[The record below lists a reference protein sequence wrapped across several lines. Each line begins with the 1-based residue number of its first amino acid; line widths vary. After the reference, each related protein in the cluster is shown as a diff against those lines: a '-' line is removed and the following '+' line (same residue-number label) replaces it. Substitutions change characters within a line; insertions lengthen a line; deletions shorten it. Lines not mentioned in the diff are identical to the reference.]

1 MNQLLISR
9 YSRNATNLAKDCK
22 TTSLNES
29 NTATSLQ
36 YVQFRQTHYVHCCR
50 LQNISRHLTEK
61 CNKNLSERKMKVLVH
76 LILDKADTK
85 KLSMKEILLQSKNQQ
100 KFDDVFNASARE
112 TLHTDDLMVFITA
125 KDSTIA
131 TESSIKLQ

>member
-1 MNQLLISR
+1 MNQLLIFR

-22 TTSLNES
+22 TTSLKES
-29 NTATSLQ
+29 NAATSLQ
-36 YVQFRQTHYVHCCR
+36 NVQFCQTHYVHCCC
-50 LQNISRHLTEK
+50 LQSISRHLTEK
-61 CNKNLSERKMKVLVH
+61 CNKNLSERKMKVLVYS
-76 LILDKADTK
+76 ILDKADTN

-100 KFDDVFNASARE
+100 KFDDVFHRE
-112 TLHTDDLMVFITA
+112 TLHTDGLMVFITA